1 VRYSNTK
8 ETVIMT
14 KIRNGLLGAAIIG
27 SLFSYFPTAAFAGFK
42 PTAEERSDC
51 MGDALSLCS
60 FAIPNTDR
68 IVACLASKKSQLSS
82 SCRAHFDKH

>member
-1 VRYSNTK
+1 
-8 ETVIMT
+8 MT
-14 KIRNGLLGAAIIG
+14 KIRSGLLGAIILG
-27 SLFSYFPTAAFAGFK
+27 SLFSLFSTASFAGFK

-68 IVACLASKKSQLSS
+68 IVSCLASKKFQLSP
-82 SCRAHFDKH
+82 SCRAHFDK

>member
-1 VRYSNTK
+1 
-8 ETVIMT
+8 MT
-14 KIRNGLLGAAIIG
+14 KIRSGLLGVIIVG
-27 SLFSYFPTAAFAGFK
+27 SLFSFFPTASFAGFK

-68 IVACLASKKSQLSS
+68 IVSCLASKKSQLSP
-82 SCRAHFDKH
+82 SCRAHFDR

>member
-1 VRYSNTK
+1 MRYCNMK

-14 KIRNGLLGAAIIG
+14 KIRSGLFGAVIVG
-27 SLFSYFPTAAFAGFK
+27 SLLSLFSTASFAGYK

-60 FAIPNTDR
+60 SAIPNTDR
-68 IVACLASKKSQLSS
+68 IVTCLASKKSQLSA

>member
-1 VRYSNTK
+1 
-8 ETVIMT
+8 MT
-14 KIRNGLLGAAIIG
+14 KIRKGLLGAIIVG
-27 SLFSYFPTAAFAGFK
+27 SLFSLFSTASFAGFK

-68 IVACLASKKSQLSS
+68 IVTCLASKKSQLSP
-82 SCRAHFDKH
+82 SCRAHFDKR